1 MTSEGGSSGASPRD
15 TASPPT
21 VRDGATTASFQVT
34 MPEPFTFS
42 RPEEWVKW
50 IRRFERFRVAS
61 GLARREGDVQVNTLI
76 YAMGDQADDILIS
89 FTLSDEDRKSYA
101 TVKSK
106 FDNHFIQRRNVIFER
121 AKFNRRRQEE
131 NEPVEVFITALYSL
145 AEHCG
150 YGDLH
155 DEMIRDRIV
164 VGIRNSSLSEKLQ
177 PDAGLTLD
185 KAITQVRQ
193 AEAVK
198 QQQPLL
204 RGKPDTPVGAVRQGK
219 GWPNRTKPSN
229 TDSTTRKQGQQ
240 MCTRC
245 GRSPPHNRA
254 VCPARDQTCDKCGK
268 KGHFRAVCRTVG
280 GVETDSEPTKGPFL
294 GAINGEDPK
303 DEVWAV

>member
-15 TASPPT
+15 SASPPT
-21 VRDGATTASFQVT
+21 VRDGASLPTTASFQVT

-76 YAMGDQADDILIS
+76 YAMGDQADDILTS

-101 TVKSK
+101 TVKRK

-131 NEPVEVFITALYSL
+131 NEPAEAFITALYSL
-145 AEHCG
+145 AEHWG

-177 PDAGLTLD
+177 LDAGLTLD

-193 AEAVK
+193 REAIK
-198 QQQPLL
+198 QQQSLL
-204 RGKPDTPVGAVRQGK
+204 RGKPDAPVGAVRRGK
-219 GWPNRTKPSN
+219 GGPNRTKPSSTN
-229 TDSTTRKQGQQ
+229 NNSTTRKQGQQ
-240 MCTRC
+240 MCTR
-245 GRSPPHNRA
+245 
-254 VCPARDQTCDKCGK
+254 
-268 KGHFRAVCRTVG
+268 
-280 GVETDSEPTKGPFL
+280 
-294 GAINGEDPK
+294 
-303 DEVWAV
+303 